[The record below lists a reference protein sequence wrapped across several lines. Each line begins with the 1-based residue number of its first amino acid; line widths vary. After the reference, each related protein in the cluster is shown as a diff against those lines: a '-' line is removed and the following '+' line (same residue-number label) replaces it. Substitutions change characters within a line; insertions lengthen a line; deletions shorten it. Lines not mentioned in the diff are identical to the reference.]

1 MVRVQRTYVGLECT
15 EHAEKSNTRIRGV
28 DFSGTLARRLKH
40 MVITEI
46 LQGTIGVLPSLRYSQ

>member
-1 MVRVQRTYVGLECT
+1 MVRDQRECT
-15 EHAEKSNTRIRGV
+15 EHAEKPNTRIRGV

-40 MVITEI
+40 MAITEI